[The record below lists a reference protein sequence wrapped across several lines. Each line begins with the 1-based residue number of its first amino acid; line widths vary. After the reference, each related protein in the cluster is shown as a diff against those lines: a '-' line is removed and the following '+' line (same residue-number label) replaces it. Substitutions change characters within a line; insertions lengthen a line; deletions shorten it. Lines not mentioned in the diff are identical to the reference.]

1 MKKFLVL
8 LQDMNYDEPFTD
20 EQIKEYTTGHVNH
33 LKDLDARGIL
43 HICGPLK
50 DVNGGMGMIILN
62 AETLDEAKS
71 YAFKDPFVVNNCYK
85 TCNVYEIYEANAENN
100 FLLEIDETE

>member
-20 EQIKEYTTGHVNH
+20 EQIKVYTTEHVNH

-43 HICGPLK
+43 HLCGPLK
-50 DVNGGMGMIILN
+50 DTDGGMGMIILN
-62 AETLDEAKS
+62 AESLDEAKG
-71 YAFKDPFVVNNCYK
+71 YAFKDPFVVNKCYK
-85 TCNVYEIYEANAENN
+85 TCIVYEINEANVENN
-100 FLLEIDETE
+100 FLLGTDE